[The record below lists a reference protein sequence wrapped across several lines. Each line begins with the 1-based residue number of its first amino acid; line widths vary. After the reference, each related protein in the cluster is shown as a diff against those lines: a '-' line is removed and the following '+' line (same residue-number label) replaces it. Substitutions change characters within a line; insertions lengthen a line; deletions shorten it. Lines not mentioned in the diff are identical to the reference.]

1 MFISGLI
8 VLIIRLLSILVIVHV
23 VLSYFMDPFHPVR
36 QAVDRIVEPML
47 TPIRQLI
54 PPVGGID
61 FSPIV
66 LLLLVQLIGSV
77 LVNLIN

>member
-1 MFISGLI
+1 MFISSLI
-8 VLIIRLLSILVIVHV
+8 AIVMQLLTILIIVHV

-47 TPIRQLI
+47 APIRQLV

-66 LLLLVQLIGSV
+66 FLLLVQLIGNV

>member
-8 VLIIRLLSILVIVHV
+8 VLIIRLLSILIIVHV

-36 QAVDRIVEPML
+36 QAVDRIVDPML
-47 TPIRQLI
+47 APIRQLI

>member
-8 VLIIRLLSILVIVHV
+8 VLVIRLLSILIIVHV
-23 VLSYFMDPFHPVR
+23 VLSYFMSPFHPIR
-36 QAVDRIVEPML
+36 QAIDRIVEPML
-47 TPIRQLI
+47 APIRQLI

-66 LLLLVQLIGSV
+66 LLLLVQLIGTI

>member
-47 TPIRQLI
+47 APIRQLI

>member
-8 VLIIRLLSILVIVHV
+8 VLIIRLLSILIIVHV
-23 VLSYFMDPFHPVR
+23 VLSYFMDPFHPIR
-36 QAVDRIVEPML
+36 QAVDRIVDPML
-47 TPIRQLI
+47 APIRQLI

-66 LLLLVQLIGSV
+66 LLLLVQLIGNV
-77 LVNLIN
+77 LINLIN

>member
-8 VLIIRLLSILVIVHV
+8 VLIIRLLSILIIVHV

-36 QAVDRIVEPML
+36 QAVDRIVDPML

>member
-8 VLIIRLLSILVIVHV
+8 VLIVRLISILVIIYVI
-23 VLSYFMDPFHPVR
+23 LSYFMSPFHPVR
-36 QAVDRIVEPML
+36 QAIDRIVEPML
-47 TPIRQLI
+47 APIRQLI

-66 LLLLVQLIGSV
+66 LLLLVQLVGTV